1 MRAGQ
6 LGLLLVVAAAGGCA
20 SPQPQWWRWHDPSR
34 PSQMA
39 ATRQDVVSL
48 EEGVALAS
56 KLEYDAAALK
66 FGEVLPRFEAVG
78 DEKRSAEAAYWLGLC
93 REKQGRP
100 LEARELYER
109 VIRDHGRQPAAKH
122 ARRRLEALAPGR

>member
-6 LGLLLVVAAAGGCA
+6 LALLILTAAAVGC
-20 SPQPQWWRWHDPSR
+20 SSGEPQWWPWRQPADR
-34 PSQMA
+34 SQMVA
-39 ATRQDVVSL
+39 SRQDVATL

-56 KLEYDAAALK
+56 KLDYDAAAVK
-66 FGEVLPRFEAVG
+66 FGEVLPRFEATG
-78 DEKRSAEAAYWLGLC
+78 DDKRAAEAAYWLGFC

-109 VIRDHGRQPAAKH
+109 VVGDYGRQPAARH
-122 ARRRLEALAPGR
+122 ARRRLEGLTPAP